1 VALVKQAQLSTG
13 RGNFALGFRRFPPMG
28 ARARLPSASLD
39 SGDPILA
46 RTQAADYDERRD
58 AIVSK
63 AAELY
68 GQRGF
73 LGSSIADLAETC
85 GMSKSLLY
93 HYFSSKEDILF
104 EIMDGHVTAL
114 GQIAASVRDE
124 VDPQKRLFRLTE
136 EFMALYVPASNRHKV
151 LLNDL
156 DKLPAQRR
164 KVIIA
169 EQRVLLDAVDAI
181 LMELSQTL
189 ANKPRERR
197 AAIMIYFGMINW
209 THTWFD
215 PKGALCA
222 TEIAKLAVN
231 IFLKGVLNL

>member
-1 VALVKQAQLSTG
+1 LALTDQDGEIS
-13 RGNFALGFRRFPPMG
+13 
-28 ARARLPSASLD
+28 
-39 SGDPILA
+39 LA

-58 AIVSK
+58 AIVAK

-68 GQRGF
+68 GEHGF
-73 LGSSIADLAETC
+73 LGSSVADLAEAC

-104 EIMDGHVTAL
+104 AIMDGHITAL
-114 GQIAASVRDE
+114 GQIAASARSE
-124 VDPQKRLFRLTE
+124 ADPQQRLYRLTE

-156 DKLPAQRR
+156 DKLPPQRR
-164 KVIIA
+164 KIVIA
-169 EQRVLLDAVDAI
+169 EQRALLDAVDALLI
-181 LMELSQTL
+181 ELSTTL

-197 AAIMIYFGMINW
+197 AATMIYFGMINW

-215 PKGALCA
+215 PKGALGA
-222 TEIAKLAVN
+222 QEIAKLAVN

>member
-1 VALVKQAQLSTG
+1 
-13 RGNFALGFRRFPPMG
+13 
-28 ARARLPSASLD
+28 
-39 SGDPILA
+39 LA
-46 RTQAADYDERRD
+46 RTQAADYDDRRD

-73 LGSSIADLAETC
+73 LGSSIADLAEAC

-114 GQIAASVRDE
+114 GQIAVSVRDE
-124 VDPQKRLFRLTE
+124 ADPQKRLFRLTE

-156 DKLPAQRR
+156 DKLPPQRR
-164 KVIIA
+164 KIIIA
-169 EQRVLLDAVDAI
+169 EQRVLLDAVDAV
-181 LMELSQTL
+181 LMEISETL

-215 PKGALCA
+215 PKGALGA
-222 TEIAKLAVN
+222 GEIAKLAVN

>member
-1 VALVKQAQLSTG
+1 
-13 RGNFALGFRRFPPMG
+13 
-28 ARARLPSASLD
+28 
-39 SGDPILA
+39 LA

-58 AIVSK
+58 AIVAK

-73 LGSSIADLAETC
+73 LGSSIADLAEAC

-114 GQIAASVRDE
+114 GKIAANVRDE
-124 VDPQKRLFRLTE
+124 TDPQRRLFRLTE
-136 EFMALYVPASNRHKV
+136 EFMQLYVPASNRHKV

-156 DKLPAQRR
+156 DKLPPQRR
-164 KVIIA
+164 KIVVA
-169 EQRVLLDAVDAI
+169 EQRLLLDAVDAI
-181 LMELSQTL
+181 LVELSATL
-189 ANKPRERR
+189 ANNPRERR

-215 PKGALCA
+215 PKGALD
-222 TEIAKLAVN
+222 TNEIAKLSVN

>member
-1 VALVKQAQLSTG
+1 
-13 RGNFALGFRRFPPMG
+13 
-28 ARARLPSASLD
+28 
-39 SGDPILA
+39 LA
-46 RTQAADYDERRD
+46 RTQAADYDERRE
-58 AIVSK
+58 AIVAK

-73 LGSSIADLAETC
+73 LGSSIADLAEAC

-114 GQIAASVRDE
+114 GKIAANVRDE
-124 VDPQKRLFRLTE
+124 TDPQRRLFRLTE
-136 EFMALYVPASNRHKV
+136 EFMQLYVPASNRHKV

-156 DKLPAQRR
+156 DKLPPQRR
-164 KVIIA
+164 KIVVA
-169 EQRVLLDAVDAI
+169 EQRLLLDAVDAI
-181 LMELSQTL
+181 LVELSATL
-189 ANKPRERR
+189 ANNPRERR

-215 PKGALCA
+215 PKGALD
-222 TEIAKLAVN
+222 TSEIAKLSVN

>member
-1 VALVKQAQLSTG
+1 
-13 RGNFALGFRRFPPMG
+13 M
-28 ARARLPSASLD
+28 
-39 SGDPILA
+39 A

-73 LGSSIADLAETC
+73 LGSSIADLAEAC

-104 EIMDGHVTAL
+104 EIMDSHVADL
-114 GQIAASVRDE
+114 GQIAARVRNE
-124 VDPQKRLFRLTE
+124 PDPRKRLFRLTE
-136 EFMALYVPASNRHKV
+136 QFMEVYVPASNRHKV

-156 DKLPAQRR
+156 DKLPPQRR
-164 KVIIA
+164 KTIIA

-181 LMELSQTL
+181 LTELSPTL
-189 ANKPRERR
+189 ANKARERR
-197 AAIMIYFGMINW
+197 AATMIYFGMINW

-215 PKGALCA
+215 PKGALDA
-222 TEIAKLAVN
+222 GEIATLAVN
-231 IFLKGVLNL
+231 IFLKGVLHL

>member
-1 VALVKQAQLSTG
+1 
-13 RGNFALGFRRFPPMG
+13 M
-28 ARARLPSASLD
+28 
-39 SGDPILA
+39 A

-73 LGSSIADLAETC
+73 LGSSIADLAEAC

-104 EIMDGHVTAL
+104 EIMDSHVVAL
-114 GQIAASVRDE
+114 GQIAASVHDE
-124 VDPQKRLFRLTE
+124 PDPRKRLFRLTE
-136 EFMALYVPASNRHKV
+136 QFMEVYVPASNRHKV

-156 DKLPAQRR
+156 DKLPPQRR
-164 KVIIA
+164 KTIIA

-181 LMELSQTL
+181 LTELSPTL
-189 ANKPRERR
+189 ANKALERR
-197 AAIMIYFGMINW
+197 AATMIYFGMINW

-215 PKGALCA
+215 PKGALHA
-222 TEIAKLAVN
+222 SEIATLAVN
-231 IFLKGVLNL
+231 IFLKGVLHL

>member
-1 VALVKQAQLSTG
+1 
-13 RGNFALGFRRFPPMG
+13 
-28 ARARLPSASLD
+28 
-39 SGDPILA
+39 LA

-58 AIVSK
+58 AIVAK

-73 LGSSIADLAETC
+73 LGSSIADLAEAC

-104 EIMDGHVTAL
+104 EIMEGHVAAL
-114 GQIAASVRDE
+114 GKIAASVRDE
-124 VDPQKRLFRLTE
+124 ADPQRRLFRLTE
-136 EFMALYVPASNRHKV
+136 EFMQLYVPASNRHKV

-156 DKLPAQRR
+156 DKLPPQRR
-164 KVIIA
+164 KIVVA
-169 EQRVLLDAVDAI
+169 EQRLLLDAVDAI
-181 LMELSQTL
+181 LVELSETL
-189 ANKPRERR
+189 ANNSRERR

-215 PKGALCA
+215 PKGALD
-222 TEIAKLAVN
+222 TREIAKLSVN